1 MALAFTSSLCQD
13 IAALPRQPKTNMSDV
28 DRIRDTIRESVN
40 RITGIAPADVKDS
53 SNYRQ
58 DLGLDSLSAL
68 EVMVDIEYA
77 FRIKVPEERLPTIQT
92 VQDTIAMV
100 QEYLGAVRT

>member
-1 MALAFTSSLCQD
+1 
-13 IAALPRQPKTNMSDV
+13 MSDV

-40 RITGIAPADVKDS
+40 RITGIAVADINDS
-53 SNYRQ
+53 SNYRE

-77 FRIKVPEERLPTIQT
+77 FKIKVPEERFQTIQT
-92 VQDTIAMV
+92 VQDTISAV
-100 QEYLGAVRT
+100 QEYLAAVKA

>member
-1 MALAFTSSLCQD
+1 
-13 IAALPRQPKTNMSDV
+13 MSDT

-40 RITGIAPADVKDS
+40 RITGIAPAEITDS
-53 SNYRQ
+53 SNYRE

-77 FRIKVPEERLPTIQT
+77 FKIKIPEERLQSVQT
-92 VQDTIAMV
+92 VQDTINVV
-100 QEYLGAVRT
+100 QEYLGTVRA

>member
-1 MALAFTSSLCQD
+1 
-13 IAALPRQPKTNMSDV
+13 MSDT

-40 RITGIAPADVKDS
+40 RITGIAPAEITDS
-53 SNYRQ
+53 SNYRE

-77 FRIKVPEERLPTIQT
+77 FKIKIPEERLQSVQT
-92 VQDTIAMV
+92 VQDTIHVV
-100 QEYLGAVRT
+100 QEYLGTVRA

>member
-1 MALAFTSSLCQD
+1 MNDL
-13 IAALPRQPKTNMSDV
+13 

-40 RITGIAPADVKDS
+40 RITGIAPAEIHDS
-53 SNYRQ
+53 SNYRE

-77 FRIKVPEERLPTIQT
+77 FKIKVPEERLQTVQT
-92 VQDTIAMV
+92 VQDTINVV
-100 QEYLGAVRT
+100 QEYLGAVRA